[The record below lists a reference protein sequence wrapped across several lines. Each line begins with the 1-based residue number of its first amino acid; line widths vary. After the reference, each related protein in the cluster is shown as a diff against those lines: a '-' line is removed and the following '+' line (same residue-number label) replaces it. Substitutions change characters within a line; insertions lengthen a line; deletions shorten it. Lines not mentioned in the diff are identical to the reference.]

1 MHITALHYGAQIS
14 NLMKKIILV
23 LLFLLPASV
32 YLVKA
37 QDVNADPNQ
46 DLYLWL
52 QKIPVGN
59 ESLYGFSDRAEFAL
73 ASVGNPI
80 EVFTVDFTDLQNY
93 KNVNLKLVSTHEWR
107 VPVIV
112 NGSCRALL
120 TVVESPAG
128 KIVDLGGKVLATEI
142 DQKARVLG
150 ERSRYLKL
158 VRIFQVHSDF
168 LLTMDSGLTA
178 DQLELIPMNSA
189 LINLPELASLKE
201 GRITLQNL
209 APIILNNASPEN

>member
-1 MHITALHYGAQIS
+1 
-14 NLMKKIILV
+14 
-23 LLFLLPASV
+23 LFLLPASM

-37 QDVNADPNQ
+37 QNSNADPDQ
-46 DLYLWL
+46 DLKLWL

-59 ESLYGFSDRAEFAL
+59 ESLYGFSDRSEFAL
-73 ASVGNPI
+73 ARLGNPI

-93 KNVNLKLVSTHEWR
+93 KNVNLELVSTHEWR

-112 NGSCRALL
+112 NGRCRVLL
-120 TVVESPAG
+120 TVVESPVG

-142 DQKARVLG
+142 DQKAKVLG
-150 ERSRYLKL
+150 EKTSDLKL
-158 VRIFQVHSDF
+158 VRFFQVHSDF
-168 LLTMDSGLTA
+168 LLTMDAGLTA

-189 LINLPELASLKE
+189 LVNLPELASLKE
-201 GRITLQNL
+201 GSITLQNL